1 MNTKVYVGNLPYDV
15 TDAELKSHFE
25 TQGEVSQ
32 VHVVIDKYTDRPRG
46 FAFVTME
53 TQEGMLAAIENLDGQ
68 NFGGRDLKINEARP
82 RENNN
87 KGGFS
92 GGGGG
97 RNFDQQNRSGGGSR
111 KGQRGNKG
119 W

>member
-15 TDAELKSHFE
+15 TEEELKAHFE
-25 TQGEVSQ
+25 TQGKVSDI
-32 VHVVIDKYTDRPRG
+32 HLVIDKYTDQPRG
-46 FAFVTME
+46 FGFVTME
-53 TQEGMLAAIENLDGQ
+53 DQNGMLAAIEHLDGK

-87 KGGFS
+87 RGGGFAGR
-92 GGGGG
+92 GG
-97 RNFDQQNRSGGGSR
+97 NYNQQNRSGGGSR
-111 KGQRGNKG
+111 KGQRGDKN

>member
-1 MNTKVYVGNLPYDV
+1 
-15 TDAELKSHFE
+15 
-25 TQGEVSQ
+25 
-32 VHVVIDKYTDRPRG
+32 
-46 FAFVTME
+46 ME

-68 NFGGRDLKINEARP
+68 NFGGRDLKINEACP

-97 RNFDQQNRSGGGSR
+97 RNFNQQNRSGGGSR